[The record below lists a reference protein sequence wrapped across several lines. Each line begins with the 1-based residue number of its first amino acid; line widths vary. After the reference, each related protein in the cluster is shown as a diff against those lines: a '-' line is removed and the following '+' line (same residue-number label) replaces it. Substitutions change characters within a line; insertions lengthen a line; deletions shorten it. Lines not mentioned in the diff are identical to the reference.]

1 MADNKGASGQGI
13 PQNMREMAESSV
25 AQAKRAV
32 EQYFQAAHRALE
44 TVESSTEAAQAGA
57 RDLRTK
63 AVDYA
68 ESNIR
73 GAFDFAERLVRAQ
86 NLQEIVSLQQEFL
99 RQQTEQMSRQ
109 MQELGSRGAAGGEG
123 TAGGGGEGA
132 AGGGGGGGGRR
143 TKR

>member
-1 MADNKGASGQGI
+1 MADNKAGSAQGI
-13 PQNMREMAESSV
+13 PQNMRDMAETSV

-32 EQYFQAAHRALE
+32 EQYFEAAHRALE

-63 AVDYA
+63 AVDFA

-73 GAFDFAERLVRAQ
+73 GAFDFAERLVRSQ

-99 RQQTEQMSRQ
+99 RQQTQQMSRQ
-109 MQELGSRGAAGGEG
+109 MQELGSPSQG
-123 TAGGGGEGA
+123 TAGGEEPT
-132 AGGGGGGGGRR
+132 AGGSRGRKA
-143 TKR
+143 KR

>member
-1 MADNKGASGQGI
+1 MADNKAGSAQGI
-13 PQNMREMAESSV
+13 PQNMRDMAETSV

-32 EQYFQAAHRALE
+32 EQYFEAAHRALE
-44 TVESSTEAAQAGA
+44 TVESSTEAAQAGV

-63 AVDYA
+63 AVDFA

-99 RQQTEQMSRQ
+99 RQQTQQMSRQ
-109 MQELGSRGAAGGEG
+109 MQELGSPSQGTAEGGEP
-123 TAGGGGEGA
+123 TAGGSR
-132 AGGGGGGGGRR
+132 GRKA
-143 TKR
+143 KR

>member
-1 MADNKGASGQGI
+1 MADNRGASGPGI
-13 PQNMREMAESSV
+13 PQNMRDMAENSV
-25 AQAKRAV
+25 AQAERAV

-63 AVDYA
+63 AVDFA

-86 NLQEIVSLQQEFL
+86 NLQEIVALQQEFL

-109 MQELGSRGAAGGEG
+109 MQELDGQDAVASGPAKKG
-123 TAGGGGEGA
+123 
-132 AGGGGGGGGRR
+132 
-143 TKR
+143 KR

>member
-1 MADNKGASGQGI
+1 MADNKAGSAQGI
-13 PQNMREMAESSV
+13 PQNMRDMAETSV

-32 EQYFQAAHRALE
+32 EQYFEAAHRALE

-63 AVDYA
+63 AVDFA

-99 RQQTEQMSRQ
+99 RQQTQQMSRQ
-109 MQELGSRGAAGGEG
+109 MQELGSPSQGTAEGGEA
-123 TAGGGGEGA
+123 TAGGSR
-132 AGGGGGGGGRR
+132 GRKA
-143 TKR
+143 KR